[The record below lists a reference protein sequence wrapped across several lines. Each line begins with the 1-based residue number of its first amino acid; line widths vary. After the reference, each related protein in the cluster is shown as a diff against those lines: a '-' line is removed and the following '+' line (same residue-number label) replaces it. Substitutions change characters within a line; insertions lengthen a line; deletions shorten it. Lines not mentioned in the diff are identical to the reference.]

1 MQIAELEN
9 HQLKLFIRNQ
19 NEPDFIAFNK
29 MYTDYGEELKNTY
42 TTIPK
47 SISSGSFGTV
57 YRMCLNNKCD
67 FVAKWQPITIRSS
80 LNTQLAEAF
89 IQNCAGDIS
98 PNIKQIFTSKKG
110 SLIIMNAL
118 EKALE
123 DEIFSVTENQ
133 IKSATIRFLN
143 DIKLLNILRGSKMK
157 QFFKR
162 DVSTTEMKLIQTFN
176 NNGYEPYEDEIILI
190 ERYINSGNYS
200 YKMFLELIR
209 INLSILEKER
219 QSGYVY
225 YRDEKTPNNIYTPDN
240 FNITIHEEDD
250 RNDIHKKS
258 GIIRDVLNTLSTLH
272 DGGIIH
278 GDCHLG
284 NFMFD
289 KKGDVKII
297 DYSFSRIY
305 PELTS
310 ECFDKYKDIVNLNR
324 TKNVKGEPVIIS
336 SQSEFEKAQK
346 SDYEHLLKILDMYI
360 EGSYDVVNRKHMI
373 VKHKNLKYLYDI
385 VEKYIKSIDYLQRL
399 NELDSLLANEMITP
413 EYYAEEIESL
423 NSS

>member
-1 MQIAELEN
+1 
-9 HQLKLFIRNQ
+9 
-19 NEPDFIAFNK
+19 
-29 MYTDYGEELKNTY
+29 
-42 TTIPK
+42 
-47 SISSGSFGTV
+47 
-57 YRMCLNNKCD
+57 
-67 FVAKWQPITIRSS
+67 
-80 LNTQLAEAF
+80 
-89 IQNCAGDIS
+89 
-98 PNIKQIFTSKKG
+98 
-110 SLIIMNAL
+110 
-118 EKALE
+118 
-123 DEIFSVTENQ
+123 
-133 IKSATIRFLN
+133 
-143 DIKLLNILRGSKMK
+143 
-157 QFFKR
+157 
-162 DVSTTEMKLIQTFN
+162 
-176 NNGYEPYEDEIILI
+176 
-190 ERYINSGNYS
+190 
-200 YKMFLELIR
+200 
-209 INLSILEKER
+209 
-219 QSGYVY
+219 
-225 YRDEKTPNNIYTPDN
+225 
-240 FNITIHEEDD
+240 
-250 RNDIHKKS
+250 
-258 GIIRDVLNTLSTLH
+258 
-272 DGGIIH
+272 
-278 GDCHLG
+278 
-284 NFMFD
+284 MFD